1 MTQSLWPSPAALE
14 EYSEACGV
22 EGASSS
28 LPLPNVAQLNHM
40 PTVEYIAEDFA
51 GAFAPVNGA
60 NNLDVS
66 WPFLVWS
73 AISVGRAGLLHL
85 VQYGEY
91 SLLEMVYRAAILFA
105 NLRDDGY
112 GQIRRSEAYLGLDP
126 SEKSAISYFLGLTMA
141 KAFAETVLAVPW
153 LIHLDVYRD
162 ELLAIL
168 EGQSH
173 PDLVGQTAGGDWIV
187 VEAKGRS
194 NSFDQT
200 ALEGAKEQAQAVV
213 TIGGTEPVLRI
224 GMVTHFS
231 GTDNGQLRFRASDP
245 PPDERRVHR
254 DLPLSRERLIEGY
267 YRPFRM
273 WLSRSQRRVEL
284 GGRIFR
290 IAEADNAD
298 FTVGV
303 AENRLEQG
311 AAGLSEPEHH
321 IENENYYIGRDGVL
335 VILGSM

>member
-1 MTQSLWPSPAALE
+1 
-14 EYSEACGV
+14 
-22 EGASSS
+22 
-28 LPLPNVAQLNHM
+28 M

-51 GAFAPVNGA
+51 GTYAPVNGT
-60 NNLDVS
+60 NNLNIS

-141 KAFAETVLAVPW
+141 KAFAESVLEVPW
-153 LIHLDVYRD
+153 LLHLDVYRE
-162 ELLAIL
+162 ELLPIL
-168 EGQSH
+168 QGQSR

-194 NSFDQT
+194 NAFEQ
-200 ALEGAKEQAQAVV
+200 AVLESAKQQAQAVV
-213 TIGGTEPVLRI
+213 TIGGAEPVLRI

-231 GTDNGQLRFRASDP
+231 GFDEGQLRFRASDP
-245 PPDERRVHR
+245 PPDEQRVR
-254 DLPLSRERLIEGY
+254 WDLPLSRERLIEGY
-267 YRPFRM
+267 YRPFRT
-273 WLSRSQRRVEL
+273 WLSHSQRRTEL
-284 GGRIFR
+284 DGRVFR

-298 FTVGV
+298 LTVGL

-311 AAGLSEPEHH
+311 VDGISEPEHR
-321 IENENYYIGRDGVL
+321 IENEKYYIGRDGVL
-335 VILGSM
+335 VMLGPMWSADNMQLEPQSRTRP